1 MRCKPCFIID
11 CPRRS
16 RHCLNENPLIFN
28 ASTRRMMTTDA
39 SAVIWE
45 NRPTWSWLPLSHS
58 IATYHQERN
67 EKKPTHYH
75 LPRRRY
81 SAAPS
86 GTAPAEEKPLDE
98 YLSIL
103 QRSDHRE
110 AGASGDSQMKTIT
123 IRLPDVEAAMLLEA
137 QKRRKD
143 FRDLQSIVLQKI
155 RLEYESLKIGWIVL
169 WFTFSVCSSHC

>member
-1 MRCKPCFIID
+1 
-11 CPRRS
+11 
-16 RHCLNENPLIFN
+16 
-28 ASTRRMMTTDA
+28 MT
-39 SAVIWE
+39 
-45 NRPTWSWLPLSHS
+45 HS
-58 IATYHQERN
+58 IATCHQERN

-86 GTAPAEEKPLDE
+86 GTAPAEEKLLDE

-123 IRLPDVEAAMLLEA
+123 IRLPDVEAAMLVEV
-137 QKRRKD
+137 QKRNLD
-143 FRDLQSIVLQKI
+143 FRNISQFLVRQI
-155 RLEYESLKIGWIVL
+155 RAAHAKL
-169 WFTFSVCSSHC
+169 